1 MFLPEEPVP
10 LRKLS
15 AAVMA
20 VDLQYSLHILLPEQL
35 NRRFARWA
43 ANTTGASWPSWGGHV
58 TLLAPFTL
66 LVPFRDF
73 EAGLLVVAAR
83 HAPLEVHL
91 TDLTVIPDWTRQGYY
106 AVFLA
111 PPAEVGSGLRRL
123 TALQR
128 DLGEQLA
135 PLRVD
140 RFPEIVRRE
149 YLPHVTLALGLS
161 ETEAHKMVGAA
172 RSDGLVAEFRVEQI
186 WLKQDGEPVEK
197 VGEAP
202 TGRMTPYALSSP
214 IP

>member
-1 MFLPEEPVP
+1 
-10 LRKLS
+10 
-15 AAVMA
+15 MA
-20 VDLQYSLHILLPEQL
+20 VDPQYSLHILLPEQL

-43 ANTTGASWPSWGGHV
+43 ANTAGASWPSWGGHV

-66 LVPFRDF
+66 VAPFRDF
-73 EAGLLVVAAR
+73 EASLLAVAAR
-83 HAPLEVHL
+83 HAPVEVHL
-91 TDLTVIPDWTRQGYY
+91 THLTVVPDWTRQGYY

-123 TALQR
+123 TALQH
-128 DLGEQLA
+128 DLDEQLA
-135 PLRVD
+135 PLRDD
-140 RFPEIVRRE
+140 RFPEIVHRA

-186 WLKQDGEPVEK
+186 WLKQDGDPAEK
-197 VGEAP
+197 ADEAP
-202 TGRMTPYALSSP
+202 VGRLTPYALSSP